1 MVGSVTDWYA
11 RTSQPRFEHPPVVE
25 TAMGIEFA
33 PIPGLTSYMLAR
45 LQESWAAEYS
55 NIQDVPGAPPS
66 QLVQPVAQP
75 MFQINFGNVGPRLWA
90 QNPSTGALVQTQA
103 DRLVLNW
110 RADGPGRTYP
120 GYEVLREEYERLWRL
135 FTTFLARNSLTQP
148 SPVFGQYIY
157 VNAVQL
163 TEAESLSAVVALVG
177 SPVEQLPG
185 REIVSRFQSV
195 RDVERSGEH
204 PMGAQIVITGEPQ
217 PLNDRTIS
225 LNVDTHT
232 IFTGAEA
239 HVLQGI
245 DAAHALSSHTFAR
258 IINPAKL
265 ESWGR
270 LTGTEVAE

>member
-1 MVGSVTDWYA
+1 MVGTVTDWYA
-11 RTSQPRFEHPPVVE
+11 RASQPRFERPPVVE

-45 LQESWAAEYS
+45 LQESWAADYL
-55 NIQDVPGAPPS
+55 NIQDVPGAPSS
-66 QLVQPVAQP
+66 QLVQAVPQQA
-75 MFQINFGNVGPRLWA
+75 FQINFGNVGPRLWA
-90 QNPSTGALVQTQA
+90 QNPRTGMLIQTQA

-110 RADGPGRTYP
+110 RADSPGRTYP
-120 GYEVLREEYERLWRL
+120 GYEALRAEYVRLWGL
-135 FTTFLARNSLTQP
+135 FTTFLARNSLIQP

-163 TEAESLSAVVALVG
+163 NEGESVSDVIALVG
-177 SPVEQLPG
+177 APVDQLPG

-195 RDVERSGEH
+195 RDIERSAEH
-204 PMGAQIVITGEPQ
+204 PMGAQIVLTGEPQ
-217 PLNDRTIS
+217 PLNDHTIS

-232 IFTGAEA
+232 IYTGAEA
-239 HVLQGI
+239 SVFQGI

-258 IINPAKL
+258 IMNPAKM

-270 LTGTEVAE
+270 RTDREDVQ